1 MVGTFLPAFGKRF
14 IMNHKITPNFKRT
27 FKKSLD
33 MFEGILPFTEKPS
46 NDHFAEREKVRER
59 NDIKASD
66 FFSIFTADIIR
77 KEVVFT
83 T

>member
-1 MVGTFLPAFGKRF
+1 MKD
-14 IMNHKITPNFKRT
+14 KITPKIKRT
-27 FKKSLD
+27 FKKSVD

-46 NDHFAEREKVRER
+46 NDHFAEREEVGEK

-66 FFSIFTADIIR
+66 LFSIFTADIIK

-83 T
+83 R